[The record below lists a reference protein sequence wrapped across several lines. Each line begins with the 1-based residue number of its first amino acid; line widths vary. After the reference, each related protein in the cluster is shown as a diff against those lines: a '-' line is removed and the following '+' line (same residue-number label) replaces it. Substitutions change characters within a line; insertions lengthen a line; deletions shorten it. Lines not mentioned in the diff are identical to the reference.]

1 MMHLE
6 YVFHDA
12 QSDIVFK
19 SPEKINEVFAKSDSK
34 LFSLKANNG
43 KGKSW
48 LMTFIISS
56 LIEYPS
62 RAMGGPLLV
71 MTDEL
76 LEKIDQ
82 LRKHSAGLIQGEL
95 RIQLGELI
103 VKVEYELEREKPTR
117 KFALASDPENWSD
130 LDDSVLMSHAS
141 FCYLIPENPTK
152 RIQGIK
158 INIKGLLDR
167 ISTEDTNR
175 QQLLMQDWRS
185 QTQNTRDEGLIEK
198 LKVELAEATRKRDE
212 NLKQLDQLKEES
224 LQSAL
229 VDKLQELRKGREE
242 IARLDTDMK
251 QLKERLKK
259 MPELLSSD
267 EENKIISNWNA
278 AQREVKDSEL
288 ARLVKYIAE
297 LGYETSNGFSDVQ
310 NAYLSTIQEAGQL
323 ARLSDFFEHKSFGS
337 IPFLNKDPQSLS
349 NYKHLLLSKS
359 LQPKIVDFFQKKFSV
374 SDSEKEGLE
383 AIKELIS
390 WLERRT
396 DVADKLLRDKLRLP
410 VSGRR
415 LLEMLQDE
423 ERDMV
428 EQEKL
433 SRLEQSIE
441 ANFSRIPK
449 VLKDFE
455 DVQKRFAKAEKA
467 FKQMQLGL
475 SSDDRSL
482 HLKLKADFRE
492 MQSQHGSIES
502 KITELEGY
510 ISRNAPTLKVATIK
524 ELTDSIAVQRAKI
537 RSGSQN
543 AKEKYQKAQLKNHEY
558 NSKCGDLE
566 GRLRFEQDKSA
577 STIDAKDVERISPYI
592 NLMGEFTRFCTS
604 ASKRFDEKSSTEVGE
619 KIRGLFGEV
628 ARKQLGGE
636 ILFDGV
642 KRELQSVDFNSES
655 LVFLN
660 EKGKSTSLPW
670 NRLSTGNSAALF
682 LNSTLH
688 NVIQQDKAVV
698 ALIDEVG
705 DMTKQSRSQAFKSV
719 HSNADRFAIFLTA
732 EPSEE
737 NVFKIEELQ

>member
-1 MMHLE
+1 MNRKMIR
-6 YVFHDA
+6 FARGAKCGWFASACD
-12 QSDIVFK
+12 
-19 SPEKINEVFAKSDSK
+19 SPAKAK
-34 LFSLKANNG
+34 
-43 KGKSW
+43 
-48 LMTFIISS
+48 
-56 LIEYPS
+56 EP
-62 RAMGGPLLV
+62 
-71 MTDEL
+71 
-76 LEKIDQ
+76 
-82 LRKHSAGLIQGEL
+82 
-95 RIQLGELI
+95 
-103 VKVEYELEREKPTR
+103 KPQ
-117 KFALASDPENWSD
+117 ALARNMSRRVKA
-130 LDDSVLMSHAS
+130 VL
-141 FCYLIPENPTK
+141 K
-152 RIQGIK
+152 RLQF
-158 INIKGLLDR
+158 
-167 ISTEDTNR
+167 T
-175 QQLLMQDWRS
+175 
-185 QTQNTRDEGLIEK
+185 GLIEK

-212 NLKQLDQLKEES
+212 NLKHLDQLKEES

-259 MPELLSSD
+259 MPELLSGD

-349 NYKHLLLSKS
+349 NYKHLLLSNS

-396 DVADKLLRDKLRLP
+396 DVADKLLREKLELP

-415 LLEMLQDE
+415 LLKLLQDE

-455 DVQKRFAKAEKA
+455 DVQKRFAKSEKA

-510 ISRNAPTLKVATIK
+510 ISRNAPALKVG
-524 ELTDSIAVQRAKI
+524 L
-537 RSGSQN
+537 
-543 AKEKYQKAQLKNHEY
+543 
-558 NSKCGDLE
+558 DLH
-566 GRLRFEQDKSA
+566 
-577 STIDAKDVERISPYI
+577 T
-592 NLMGEFTRFCTS
+592 
-604 ASKRFDEKSSTEVGE
+604 
-619 KIRGLFGEV
+619 
-628 ARKQLGGE
+628 
-636 ILFDGV
+636 
-642 KRELQSVDFNSES
+642 
-655 LVFLN
+655 
-660 EKGKSTSLPW
+660 
-670 NRLSTGNSAALF
+670 
-682 LNSTLH
+682 H
-688 NVIQQDKAVV
+688 N
-698 ALIDEVG
+698 
-705 DMTKQSRSQAFKSV
+705 
-719 HSNADRFAIFLTA
+719 
-732 EPSEE
+732 
-737 NVFKIEELQ
+737 